1 MAAKITVFLEEA
13 SVEIRKELYGHFSEH
28 LGACIDEGIWVGKT
42 SKIPNIDGMRRDVID
57 ALRKLNPPVLRWP
70 GGCYADDYHWT
81 DGIGPR
87 ESRPRRVNIW
97 WGQNIECNHFGTHE
111 FIRLCELIGA
121 QPYLAGNLG
130 SGTVREMRDWV
141 EYCNFAGD
149 STLARQR
156 SDNGSPYPFN
166 VKYWGAG
173 NENWGCGGNFNPE
186 DYAIEYRRYATYL
199 RDFGENKLFLIACG
213 PNGNNHEWT
222 RRFFQKFGRPDPF
235 GNARL
240 HGWAAHYYCG
250 TAGTALQYSTD
261 QWYELLHKA
270 IYIETL
276 IKEQRAL
283 LDELSPHQK
292 IGLIIDEWGTWHPA
306 VPGQDPRYLWQ
317 QQSTMRDALVAALS
331 LDIFNNHAEKLTMTN
346 IAQVA
351 NVLQSLVLTKGE
363 KLLLTPTYHIY
374 DLYQSHQG
382 AMRVRT
388 EIESDAISFAVGS
401 ERRSIA
407 ALHGSA
413 SIKQGMLT
421 LSVVNTHASLP
432 VEATIDF
439 GNACIGDV
447 QVSLLAADDITAHNT
462 FDEVDRVRPRT
473 ETMTVS
479 PSCHYTFAPAS
490 VTVLRA
496 HLA

>member
-1 MAAKITVFLEEA
+1 MAAKITVFLEDL

-28 LGACIDEGIWVGKT
+28 LGGCIDEGIWVGPQ
-42 SKIPNIDGMRRDVID
+42 SKIRNIDGIRTDVVE
-57 ALRKLNPPVLRWP
+57 ALRKLSPPVLRWP

-97 WGQNIECNHFGTHE
+97 WGQNIENNHFGTHE
-111 FIRLCELIGA
+111 FMRLCELIGA

-156 SDNGSPYPFN
+156 SENGSPYPFD
-166 VKYWGAG
+166 VKYWGVG

-186 DYAIEYRRYATYL
+186 DYAIEHRRYATYL
-199 RDFGENKLFLIACG
+199 RDYGNSKLFLIACG

-222 RRFFQKFGRPDPF
+222 RRFFTKYGIPDPF
-235 GNARL
+235 ANARL
-240 HGWAAHYYCG
+240 HAWAAHYYCG

-292 IGLIIDEWGTWHPA
+292 IGLIIDEWGTWHPPT
-306 VPGQDPRYLWQ
+306 PGKHPQHLWQ
-317 QQSTMRDALVAALS
+317 QNTMRDALVAALS

-346 IAQVA
+346 IAQTV
-351 NVLQSLVLTKGE
+351 NVLQAMILTDGDKM
-363 KLLLTPTYHIY
+363 LLTPTYHVY
-374 DLYQSHQG
+374 DLYQAHQG
-382 AMRVRT
+382 ARRAKL
-388 EIESDAISFAVGS
+388 EIESDSIPFAVGS
-401 ERRSIA
+401 ERRNIA

-413 SIKQGMLT
+413 SVKQNVLT
-421 LSVVNTHASLP
+421 LSIVNTHATLP
-432 VEATIDF
+432 IEAEIALGQASVRELSQT
-439 GNACIGDV
+439 V
-447 QVSLLAADDITAHNT
+447 LTADDITAHNT
-462 FDEVDRVRPRT
+462 FDDPNRVRPQANQLSAASSWRH
-473 ETMTVS
+473 EF
-479 PSCHYTFAPAS
+479 PPAS
-490 VTVLRA
+490 VTVLQA
-496 HLA
+496 KLE

>member
-1 MAAKITVFLEEA
+1 MAAKITVFLEDL

-28 LGACIDEGIWVGKT
+28 LGGCIDEGIWVGPQ
-42 SKIPNIDGMRRDVID
+42 SKIRNIDGIRTDVVE
-57 ALRKLNPPVLRWP
+57 ALRKLSPPVLRWP

-97 WGQNIECNHFGTHE
+97 WGQNIENNHFGTHE
-111 FIRLCELIGA
+111 FMRLCELIGA

-156 SDNGSPYPFN
+156 SENGSPYPFD
-166 VKYWGAG
+166 VKYWGVG

-199 RDFGENKLFLIACG
+199 RDYGNSKLFLIACG

-222 RRFFQKFGRPDPF
+222 RRFFTKYGIPDPF
-235 GNARL
+235 ANARL
-240 HGWAAHYYCG
+240 HAWAAHYYCG

-292 IGLIIDEWGTWHPA
+292 IGLIIDEWGTWHPPT
-306 VPGQDPRYLWQ
+306 PGKHPQHLWQ
-317 QQSTMRDALVAALS
+317 QNTMRDALVAALS

-346 IAQVA
+346 IAQTV
-351 NVLQSLVLTKGE
+351 NVLQAMILTDGDKM
-363 KLLLTPTYHIY
+363 LLTPTYHVY
-374 DLYQSHQG
+374 DLYQAHQG
-382 AMRVRT
+382 ARRAKL
-388 EIESDAISFAVGS
+388 EIESDSIPFAVGS
-401 ERRSIA
+401 ERRNIA
-407 ALHGSA
+407 GLHGSA
-413 SIKQGMLT
+413 SVKQNVLT
-421 LSVVNTHASLP
+421 LSIVNTHATLP
-432 VEATIDF
+432 IEAEIALGQASVRELSQT
-439 GNACIGDV
+439 V
-447 QVSLLAADDITAHNT
+447 LTADDITAHNT
-462 FDEVDRVRPRT
+462 FDDPNRVRPQANQLSAASSWRH
-473 ETMTVS
+473 EF
-479 PSCHYTFAPAS
+479 PPAS
-490 VTVLRA
+490 VTVLQA
-496 HLA
+496 KLE